1 METKTALS
9 QLSALA
15 QENRLALFRLLVK
28 VGHDGLPAGDI
39 AAALGVPANTLSAQ
53 LNILSHA
60 GLIAGTR
67 QGRSIIYTANF
78 AAISGLIVFLM
89 EDCCQGRSEICAPV
103 LEAAQSSN
111 CT

>member
-1 METKTALS
+1 METKIALA

-28 VGHDGLPAGDI
+28 AGHEGMAAGDI

-53 LNILSHA
+53 LSILSQA

-67 QGRSIIYTANF
+67 QGRSIIYTAQYD
-78 AAISGLIVFLM
+78 AISGLIVFLM

-103 LEAAQSSN
+103 LEAAQSSC